1 MITIKVCLDSTCQ
14 KIDAGRH
21 ATSVEDD
28 LQAEGLNYFIEGVR
42 EQVGHRDAPHQKI
55 KTH

>member
-14 KIDAGRH
+14 KIDPDQ
-21 ATSVEDD
+21 VCVKDD

-42 EQVGHRDAPHQKI
+42 EQVGHRDAPHQKS